1 MTDRKHVIIIA
12 EAGVNHNG
20 DINMALNLVQEA
32 AKAGADFVKFQTFS
46 ADALVSRD
54 AKKAPYQL
62 SGENNDEYQYNM
74 LKALELTPEQH
85 HFLINECKN
94 SGIGFLSSAF
104 DLQSLDYLNSL
115 NLSYIK
121 IPSGELTNLP
131 YLKKAG
137 SFNLCILLSTGM
149 CTLEE
154 VEEAIQVLVKAGT
167 SKEKI
172 TLLHCNT
179 AYPTPYND
187 VHLHAMSQMSNH
199 FKLPVGYSDHT
210 PGVEVAVAAVA
221 LGATVIEKHFTL
233 DKKLP
238 GPDHKASLEPKELA
252 TMVQY
257 IRNVEKALGNAIKT
271 PSPSEIVNITIAR
284 KSIHL
289 ANTIQAGHLLSE
301 SDLIMKRPGDG
312 ISPMAM
318 DTVIGKKINKELKA
332 NHKLRYEDLA

>member
-20 DINMALNLVQEA
+20 DINMALRLVREA

-46 ADALVSRD
+46 AEALVSRD

-62 SGENNDEYQYNM
+62 SGENNDEFQYNM

-85 HFLINECKN
+85 DILITECYN
-94 SGIGFLSSAF
+94 SRIGFLSSAF

-137 SFNLCILLSTGM
+137 RFKRNILLSTGM

-154 VEEAIQVLVKAGT
+154 VEAAIQVLINSGT
-167 SKEKI
+167 SKENI

-187 VHLHAMSQMSNH
+187 VHLHAMSQMNEH
-199 FKLPVGYSDHT
+199 FQLPIGYSDHT
-210 PGVEVAVAAVA
+210 LGVEVAVAAVA

-233 DKKLP
+233 DQKLP
-238 GPDHKASLEPKELA
+238 GPDHKASLEPNGLA

-257 IRNVEKALGNAIKT
+257 IRNVEMALGNAIKT
-271 PSPSEIVNITIAR
+271 PSLSELVNITIAR

-289 ANTIQAGHLLSE
+289 SRTIAAGHLLTE
-301 SDLIMKRPGDG
+301 ADLIMKRPGDG

-318 DTVIGKKINKELKA
+318 DTVIGKKIKRELKA
-332 NHKLRYEDLA
+332 NHKLNYEDLV